1 MNTLTTALRTTYKP
15 TIAIVVHTTDD
26 KMDHHRKYYLESHH
40 INEEGKILEGKPLQQ
55 ETINDIVELFYAD
68 RKERSQLGG
77 CVPENILSYS
87 PVSGGKYRLVWYR
100 PAEVRYIHF
109 AKQLKIA
116 SGKAWVPP
124 IIYSVY
130 GSELWVYALKKSTR
144 PEGFSKPYRAPF
156 HNVADNGKVCLGTA
170 KVKKPDSPTFEN
182 AMKYWEDLFWL
193 SEFSH
198 LNGASNPTKSDLDKV
213 WKKLIAKNPKKKWS
227 DIDEL
232 KPMKNKN
239 LENIIK

>member
-1 MNTLTTALRTTYKP
+1 MNSLTSALNTTYKP
-15 TIAIVVHTTDD
+15 VLAIVLHATEE
-26 KMDHHRKYYLESHH
+26 KSEHHRKYYLESHE
-40 INEEGKILEGKPLQQ
+40 IDSEGKIREGKPLQQ
-55 ETINDIVELFYAD
+55 ESIEEMVEFFYSD
-68 RKERSQLGG
+68 RKDRSQLSGF
-77 CVPENILSYS
+77 VPENVLCYS
-87 PVSGGKYRLVWYR
+87 PVSGRKYRLVWYR

-109 AKQLKIA
+109 ASQLKIK

-124 IIYSVY
+124 MIYSVY
-130 GSELWVYALKKSTR
+130 GSEMWVYALKNNTR
-144 PEGFSKPYRAPF
+144 PKTSSKPYRAPF

-170 KVKKPDSPTFEN
+170 RIKKPDIPSFEK

-198 LNGASNPTKSDLDKV
+198 LNGASNPTKTDLDKV
-213 WKKLIAKNPKKKWS
+213 WRKLIAKNPKTKWS

-239 LENIIK
+239 LESILK